1 MQEIMITGDSGSDTL
16 DKLRELLEDARETF
30 GGGDCSIVIEDNRL
44 ILFDD
49 YGNDKYVIK
58 F

>member
-1 MQEIMITGDSGSDTL
+1 MTVGE
-16 DKLRELLEDARETF
+16 LRELLEDARETF